1 MPVIKKLV
9 KTAID
14 FVDVR
19 LGIRDILAD
28 NLTKYLLPRNVN
40 IWYTLGAVLMTLF
53 GLQFATGI
61 LLLIYYVPNPSEAFG
76 SVQAIMNEVPFGWL
90 IRYLHAVGSN
100 VIVIALLLHMLSVL
114 FMGAYKRPRELT
126 WLSGF
131 LLFNLALGL
140 CLTGYLLPW
149 SQLSFWATTVA
160 TDAAGAIPVIGDEIV
175 RFLRGGAMVGDST
188 LGRFFALH
196 VMGLPLILA
205 LLIGFHLFCVR
216 RVGISKPPFGPD
228 YQPQPPSQ
236 VFRHQE
242 HPGGIPFFPNYFVKD
257 LAVISFFLALLAGVV
272 FFAPNLFIPPSAYE
286 PADPFVTPPHIKPEW
301 YFLWAYQTL
310 KIFPS
315 EFLGLAV
322 QGAFMTFLAL
332 LPFLD
337 RGPERRP
344 ARRPLFVTCYIL
356 GILVFLAIS
365 IWGHYS

>member
-1 MPVIKKLV
+1 MHPVKWLV
-9 KTAID
+9 D

-19 LGIRDILAD
+19 LGVRELYEKE
-28 NLTKYLLPRNVN
+28 LKGYLLPRNVN
-40 IWYTLGAVLMTLF
+40 AWYTLGAVLLALF
-53 GLQFATGI
+53 KLQIITGI
-61 LLLIYYVPNPSEAFG
+61 LLLMFYVPDSEKAYA
-76 SVQAIMNEVPFGWL
+76 SVQYIMNEVPFGWL
-90 IRYLHAVGSN
+90 FRMLHAVGAN

-114 FMGAYKRPRELT
+114 FMGSYKGRREFT

-131 LLFNLALGL
+131 IIFNLSMAL

-160 TDAAGAIPVIGDEIV
+160 TDAAGALPVVGEFLV
-175 RFLRGGAMVGDST
+175 EFLRGGPTVGNQT

-196 VMGLPLILA
+196 VVALPLVLLA
-205 LLIGFHLFCVR
+205 LIGVHLFCVKR
-216 RVGISKPPFGPD
+216 RGISPPPFGPEYRPD
-228 YQPQPPSQ
+228 ESMPY
-236 VFRHQE
+236 FE
-242 HPGGIPFFPNYFVKD
+242 YEKHPGGIPFFPNYVVKD
-257 LAVISFFLALLAGVV
+257 AAIICFFIAFLLAIIFYAPGM
-272 FFAPNLFIPPSAYE
+272 FFPESAFQ

-301 YFLWAYQTL
+301 YFLWAYQAL

-315 EFLGLAV
+315 EIIGLGV

-344 ARRPLFVTCYIL
+344 AKRPLFVTCYVL
-356 GILVFLAIS
+356 GILLFVAIS